1 MELVR
6 AIVVLLVNDVT
17 KLPIDGEFRD
27 VGAVLSMPDV
37 MLPSLTDGFTRDRV
51 LPSEMA
57 EDGQLVIEKPLSFRA
72 AMPAET
78 LAFETAND
86 GLGALKRAARSFFGS
101 VTKRWIGGGEDAFIS
116 LDDGHSC

>member
-1 MELVR
+1 
-6 AIVVLLVNDVT
+6 
-17 KLPIDGEFRD
+17 
-27 VGAVLSMPDV
+27 MPDV

-116 LDDGHSC
+116 LDDGHSCEIMGFGAWKVNQSSDQRDPAGTAAKLPVRP

>member
-1 MELVR
+1 ML
-6 AIVVLLVNDVT
+6 INDVT

-27 VGAVLSMPDV
+27 VGASIIMPDV

-116 LDDGHSC
+116 LDDGHSF